1 MQRPE
6 TLAAETRTRP
16 LVAVLP
22 YKTRLGLQPGRL
34 PLDRLT
40 FPLGAPDTSG
50 LTLADLTPDDH
61 LIVPPSSDLYLAPF
75 RGLGAKVSVLFLE
88 PRGVHARH
96 MRRLRLFHRRF
107 HRILTGDA
115 TLLATLP
122 NALFFPVGGCWVPDH
137 GTLDLT
143 KRAMCS
149 LIASNK
155 ARLPGHRLRH
165 ALVRWCRETGREV
178 AVMGR
183 GYRPFAE
190 KSDGLA
196 PFRYSLV
203 IENTREQNYFSE
215 KLVDAVLCQ
224 TVPIYWGCPN
234 IGDFF
239 DTRGMI
245 LCETEADIRA
255 AVAGMSQA
263 DYEARRPGLVAAGPQ
278 AVHYGDIYGRA
289 ARALLDAG

>member
-1 MQRPE
+1 MERPE
-6 TLAAETRTRP
+6 TRAPETRTRP

-34 PLDRLT
+34 PLDRLS
-40 FPLGAPDTSG
+40 FPFGRPATAG
-50 LTLADLTPDDH
+50 LTLADLSPDDH
-61 LIVPPSSDLYLAPF
+61 LIVPPSSDLYLTPF
-75 RGLGAKVSVLFLE
+75 RGLSAQVSVLFQE
-88 PRGVHARH
+88 PRSVHARH
-96 MRRLRLFHRRF
+96 MRLVRLFHRRF

-137 GTLDLT
+137 ATLDLT
-143 KRAMCS
+143 KRAMGS
-149 LIASNK
+149 LIASKK

-165 ALVRWCRETGREV
+165 ALARWCRDTGQKVE
-178 AVMGR
+178 VMGS

-203 IENTREQNYFSE
+203 IENTREPNYFSE
-215 KLVDAVLCQ
+215 KLVDAILCQ

-245 LCETEADIRA
+245 LCATEADIRT
-255 AVAGMSQA
+255 AVAGMSEA
-263 DYEARRPGLVAAGPQ
+263 DYTARRPGLAAARSQ
-278 AVHYGDIYGRA
+278 AVHYADIHGRA